1 MSGGPLRVLHVIEA
15 MDQGGAESL
24 VVEHARHAGPGI
36 EVLVCALNRGGSALE
51 AARAAGARV
60 SVLSG
65 RGRLDRVLRLAR
77 FMRDERVAVVNGHNP
92 TGGLVA
98 ALAARR
104 AGLRAVVRTEHSLH
118 YPGRHSR
125 FYPLLERA
133 ATALT
138 RRVLCV
144 CETVRESHASRF
156 PRAARRFVTVR
167 NGVSATVAAQPRTA
181 VRAALGLGPEERVA
195 VTVGSLTPQKA
206 QHVLL
211 EAFARVGADLPA
223 SRLLIVGEGPL
234 RSTLEARRDALG
246 LSERAWFLG
255 AREDVGDLLAAADV
269 FTLSSRREGLP
280 VTLLEA
286 MRAGCASVVT
296 RAGGCAEAVTEGI
309 TGRLVPVDDAP
320 ALGVAVAGLL
330 ADPEGCARMGRE
342 ACVRWAREFTAER
355 MVEETEAVY
364 AEALGEAG
372 GGRTGAGAR
381 G

>member
-1 MSGGPLRVLHVIEA
+1 MSGDTLRVLHVIEA

-24 VVEHARHAGPGI
+24 VVEHVRHAGPGV
-36 EVLVCALNRGGSALE
+36 EVLVCALNRGGPALE
-51 AARAAGARV
+51 AARAAGAGV
-60 SVLSG
+60 FVLAG
-65 RGRLDRVLRLAR
+65 RGRLARIGRLAR
-77 FMRDERVAVVNGHNP
+77 LLREEGVEVVNGHNP

-104 AGLRAVVRTEHSLH
+104 AGLHAVLRTEHSLH

-125 FYPLLERA
+125 LYPLLERV

-138 RRVLCV
+138 RRVVCV

-167 NGVSATVAAQPRTA
+167 NGVSAASPARPRAA

-211 EAFARVGADLPA
+211 EAFARVSADLPA
-223 SRLLIVGEGPL
+223 SRLLVVGEGPL

-246 LSERAWFLG
+246 LGERVWFLG
-255 AREDVGDLLAAADV
+255 ARTDVGDLLTAADV

-286 MRAGCASVVT
+286 MRGGCAAVVT
-296 RAGGCAEAVTEGI
+296 RAGGCAEAVVEGT
-309 TGRLVPVDDAP
+309 TGRLVPVDAAP
-320 ALGVAVAGLL
+320 ALGAALAALL

-342 ACVRWAREFTAER
+342 ASARWAREFTAER
-355 MVEETEAVY
+355 MVRETEAVY
-364 AEALGEAG
+364 AAALGETR
-372 GGRTGAGAR
+372 GGRAGAGAR
-381 G
+381 K